1 MGGGMYMMIANKV
14 TMDLQ
19 NPGYVPAIQVVQKDW
34 YSRSIELTLLSGG
47 EIWEIPAGAS
57 AWISYRKADG
67 KGGDYDTLPDGTQ
80 AWSAF
85 GNTLTVLL
93 APQVL
98 TTSGPVQLAVTL
110 MEGMEKLSTFLLLL
124 NVQPAVGADREASE
138 EYTHITGFLP
148 MPYKA
153 GVGQL
158 LKVTAVDARGKITG
172 ITAVDL
178 ESLLSEDAS
187 DEELLAASYTLTE
200 ADYIYG
206 LWNGALD
213 AGSETPYHSADIND
227 QFCSRKIKTT
237 IVPKVSYYYFTT
249 PMEYVFWNNGS
260 FVGKLSWAE
269 ISEDWKVDFVF
280 DEVGINFS
288 WGWDYVGKE
297 TIVRLSIAIAAFEK
311 VLVLGDSIST
321 DYYGNYPKW
330 VTVLTEEGFFPAST
344 TNDSIHATGFVAEY
358 TGEGNVDN
366 NFLNRLEAVSEKES
380 YDLVVVFG
388 GINDYIQGIP
398 MGEAGGDRTVS
409 FIPAVD
415 YFFDYLVNHFPQAK
429 IAVLSPLRTY
439 NLEPNAAGHTQ
450 TEYAAY
456 IRQTAQK
463 YCLPVLNLTEESG
476 FRPFNAVFKD
486 RWTLVPAGYESADG
500 VHPNEEY
507 QKQFLAPMI
516 RNFLQRFA

>member
-1 MGGGMYMMIANKV
+1 MMIANKI

-19 NPGYVPAIQVVQKDW
+19 NPTYVPTIQVMQKDW
-34 YSRSIELTLLSGG
+34 YSRSIELTLLAGG
-47 EIWEIPAGAS
+47 EIWEIPAAAS
-57 AWISYRKADG
+57 AWVSYRKADG

-80 AWSAF
+80 AWSAE
-85 GNTLTVLL
+85 GNVLTILL
-93 APQVL
+93 APQVV
-98 TTSGPVQLAVTL
+98 TTRGPVQLAVTL
-110 MEGMEKLSTFLLLL
+110 MEGIETLSTFLILL
-124 NVQPAVGADREASE
+124 NVQSAVGEVREASE

-153 GVGQL
+153 TVGQV
-158 LKVTAVDARGKITG
+158 LKVTAVNERGKITG
-172 ITAVDL
+172 MTAVDL
-178 ESLLSEDAS
+178 ESLLSADAS
-187 DEELLAASYTLTE
+187 DEELLAATYTLTE

-213 AGSETPYHSADIND
+213 AGSEMPYHTTDIND
-227 QFCSRKIKTT
+227 QFCSRKIRTA
-237 IVPKVSYYYFTT
+237 IVPKVTYFYFTT
-249 PMEYVFWNNGS
+249 PMEYIFWNNGS
-260 FVGKLSWAE
+260 YAGKKSWAE
-269 ISEDWKVDFVF
+269 ISEDWKVDFEF

-288 WGWDYVGKE
+288 WGWDYVGKD
-297 TIVRLSIAIAAFEK
+297 TIVRLSIAIADFEK

-321 DYYGNYPKW
+321 DYYGAYPKW

-358 TGEGNVDN
+358 TGEGNADN
-366 NFLNRLEAVSEKES
+366 NFLNRLEAVPEKDS

-398 MGEAGGDRTVS
+398 MGEVGGDRTVS
-409 FIPAVD
+409 FIPAVE
-415 YFFDYLVNHFPQAK
+415 YFFDYLVNHFSQAK

-439 NLEPNAAGHTQ
+439 NLEPNAAGHVQ
-450 TEYAAY
+450 TEYADY

-476 FRPFNAVFKD
+476 FRPFNAVFRE
-486 RWTLVPAGYESADG
+486 RWTLVPEGYENADG

-507 QKQFLAPMI
+507 QKKFLAPMI
-516 RNFLQRFA
+516 RDFLKRFA